1 MRGIVHEV
9 KGDLAMVKI
18 QRKEACGECR
28 ACFSGMMKTE
38 KPRGDRG
45 FSVEERQEGS
55 GNASGR

>member
-38 KPRGDRG
+38 MDIEAKNLCDAEEGD
-45 FSVEERQEGS
+45 
-55 GNASGR
+55 

>member
-38 KPRGDRG
+38 MDIEAKKSLRCRGR
-45 FSVEERQEGS
+45 
-55 GNASGR
+55 